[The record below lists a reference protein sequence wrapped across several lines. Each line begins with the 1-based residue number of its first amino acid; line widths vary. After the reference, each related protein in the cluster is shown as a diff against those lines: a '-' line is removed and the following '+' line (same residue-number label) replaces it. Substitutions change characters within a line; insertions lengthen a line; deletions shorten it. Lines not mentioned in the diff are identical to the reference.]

1 MVARSHLHR
10 WFWMRILV
18 FVQCYIDN
26 DEAYGPTQG
35 AHVIHGRDVYVHV
48 YHSNS
53 HSSYSSRLRPLG
65 MLPQKLIQ
73 PHSCVPRILSF
84 SPWYSKDLEVSTSV
98 PWTSTWRILKSL
110 LTPYLYP
117 RQIHRKYWWDGVS
130 RVLPLIILRCAPL
143 AIWLRICGEF
153 SGQDIAIDRVVTR

>member
-1 MVARSHLHR
+1 
-10 WFWMRILV
+10 MRILV

-65 MLPQKLIQ
+65 MLATEIDSTAFLCAEDSVLFPLILK
-73 PHSCVPRILSF
+73 RFGSF
-84 SPWYSKDLEVSTSV
+84 NFRALDVNLENLEVASDAISLSSADSSKILMRRSESCTSFNN
-98 PWTSTWRILKSL
+98 SSMRAFGYLIENMRRIFW
-110 LTPYLYP
+110 P
-117 RQIHRKYWWDGVS
+117 RYRD
-130 RVLPLIILRCAPL
+130 
-143 AIWLRICGEF
+143 
-153 SGQDIAIDRVVTR
+153 